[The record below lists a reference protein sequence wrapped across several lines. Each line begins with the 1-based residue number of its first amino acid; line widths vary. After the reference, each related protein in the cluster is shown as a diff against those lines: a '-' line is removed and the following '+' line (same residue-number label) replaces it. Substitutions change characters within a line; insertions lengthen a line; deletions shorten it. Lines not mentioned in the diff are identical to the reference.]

1 MCPCIG
7 VMSVPCVHLF
17 TAGQVWARPRRP
29 APSAEK
35 IALPI
40 VQCSA
45 MRLGW
50 LRPDRRIA

>member
-1 MCPCIG
+1 MG
-7 VMSVPCVHLF
+7 VISVPCVHLF
-17 TAGQVWARPRRP
+17 TAGQVCARPRMP

-50 LRPDRRIA
+50 AIPERRIA